1 MKKLAAV
8 GYLTLFR
15 DFKLAAMIKTYRS
28 ASCHQV
34 LKIRERITYVSVISK
49 IIKQYFDIKLSKG
62 LLHPNPL
69 WNSAD
74 KLHLMLPFKMHL
86 IRNVCTL

>member
-8 GYLTLFR
+8 EYLTLFR
-15 DFKLAAMIKTYRS
+15 DFKLAPMIKTYRS

-34 LKIRERITYVSVISK
+34 LKIIERYINYVSVISK
-49 IIKQYFDIKLSKG
+49 IIKQYFDIKLSKD

-74 KLHLMLPFKMHL
+74 KLHLM
-86 IRNVCTL
+86 

>member
-15 DFKLAAMIKTYRS
+15 DFKLAHMIKTYRS
-28 ASCHQV
+28 ASCHQF
-34 LKIRERITYVSVISK
+34 LMIRDVTYVSVISK

-69 WNSAD
+69 LNSVD
-74 KLHLMLPFKMHL
+74 KLHLM
-86 IRNVCTL
+86 

>member
-15 DFKLAAMIKTYRS
+15 DFKLAIVKKTYIS

-34 LKIRERITYVSVISK
+34 LKIRERYI
-49 IIKQYFDIKLSKG
+49 
-62 LLHPNPL
+62 
-69 WNSAD
+69 
-74 KLHLMLPFKMHL
+74 
-86 IRNVCTL
+86 C

>member
-8 GYLTLFR
+8 GYLTLLR
-15 DFKLAAMIKTYRS
+15 DFKLAPMIKTYIS
-28 ASCHQV
+28 ASCHQESV
-34 LKIRERITYVSVISK
+34 TYVSVISK
-49 IIKQYFDIKLSKG
+49 IIKQYFNIKLSKG

-74 KLHLMLPFKMHL
+74 KLHL
-86 IRNVCTL
+86 I

>member
-15 DFKLAAMIKTYRS
+15 DFKLAPMIKTYIS

-34 LKIRERITYVSVISK
+34 LKIRERYICSVISE

-74 KLHLMLPFKMHL
+74 KLHLM
-86 IRNVCTL
+86 

>member
-15 DFKLAAMIKTYRS
+15 DFKQAPMIKTYRS

-34 LKIRERITYVSVISK
+34 LKIRERYIYVSVISK
-49 IIKQYFDIKLSKG
+49 IIKQYLDIKLSKG

-74 KLHLMLPFKMHL
+74 KLHLM
-86 IRNVCTL
+86 

>member
-15 DFKLAAMIKTYRS
+15 DFKPAPMIKTYRP

-34 LKIRERITYVSVISK
+34 LKIRERYI
-49 IIKQYFDIKLSKG
+49 
-62 LLHPNPL
+62 
-69 WNSAD
+69 
-74 KLHLMLPFKMHL
+74 
-86 IRNVCTL
+86 C

>member
-8 GYLTLFR
+8 EYLTLFR
-15 DFKLAAMIKTYRS
+15 NFKLAPMIKTYRS

-34 LKIRERITYVSVISK
+34 SYVSVISK

-74 KLHLMLPFKMHL
+74 KLHL
-86 IRNVCTL
+86 V

>member
-15 DFKLAAMIKTYRS
+15 DFILAPMIKTYRS

-34 LKIRERITYVSVISK
+34 LMIIERTYVSLISK

-74 KLHLMLPFKMHL
+74 KLHLM
-86 IRNVCTL
+86 

>member
-15 DFKLAAMIKTYRS
+15 LFRDFKLAPMIKTYRS

-34 LKIRERITYVSVISK
+34 LKIRERYIS
-49 IIKQYFDIKLSKG
+49 
-62 LLHPNPL
+62 
-69 WNSAD
+69 
-74 KLHLMLPFKMHL
+74 
-86 IRNVCTL
+86 

>member
-15 DFKLAAMIKTYRS
+15 DFKLAPMIKTDRS
-28 ASCHQV
+28 ASCHI
-34 LKIRERITYVSVISK
+34 LEKSESFTYVSVIGK

-74 KLHLMLPFKMHL
+74 KLHLM
-86 IRNVCTL
+86 

>member
-1 MKKLAAV
+1 MKKLAVV

-15 DFKLAAMIKTYRS
+15 DFKLAPMIKIYRS

-34 LKIRERITYVSVISK
+34 LKIRRVTYVSVISK

-62 LLHPNPL
+62 LLHPNPF

-74 KLHLMLPFKMHL
+74 KLHLM
-86 IRNVCTL
+86 